1 MSTNSRI
8 HRWELVG
15 LGLICLLAAVARG
28 WNLRNGFFHPDEP
41 LVIEV
46 VQGMRERGDWDTN
59 WLRANLP
66 ENLHYDQFN
75 FSGYLMTARVFAP
88 LAETLAGPFAQREDR
103 GLLWYRGLSAVLAT
117 LAVGLTWLLGRT
129 LAGPVAAGLAGTAT
143 ALAPLLVQDAHYGR
157 PEAFATALFLAVA
170 YLCVRRERPAW
181 GQMIAAGLLVGGLT
195 MTKITLIFAAVFPL
209 WAWWRSRPSGPDANP
224 RRWWWVGAGTLG
236 AALVG
241 AWLAAPQAW
250 RDPRAFLHGMQALQT
265 QYATGHPPHSL
276 PDGTAI
282 WRLLVDYFG
291 QTLGLVTAVL
301 AALGLVVAVVRRQWT
316 VLVVVFL
323 PLLVTACYFGHQ
335 RVFFERNL
343 SHVVPLYLIGAG
355 VGWAAVYAW
364 LRNRGMSRQWGA
376 ALTLLVLGAV
386 LWPMARVTHAFVVRD
401 LGGETERRSADFE
414 SALRARRPEITGR
427 WRTAL
432 LVGPMIDAMEIER
445 RKSAG
450 PLLLIVDDYHDA
462 FTKNCLSELHRRY
475 DVVDLGRLES
485 VYGPLPVCTLLTY
498 HNRSLE
504 FFLVRAPH

>member
-88 LAETLAGPFAQREDR
+88 LAETLTGPFAQRPDH
-103 GLLWYRGLSAVLAT
+103 GLLWYRGLSVVLAT
-117 LAVGLTWLLGRT
+117 LAVGLTWLLART
-129 LAGPVAAGLAGTAT
+129 LAGPVAAALAGTAT

-181 GQMIAAGLLVGGLT
+181 GQMVAAGLLVGGLT
-195 MTKITLIFAAVFPL
+195 MTKITLVLAAIFPL

-236 AALVG
+236 AALGG

-250 RDPRAFLHGMQALQT
+250 REPRALLHGMQALQA

-301 AALGLVVAVVRRQWT
+301 AALGLAVAMVRRQWT

-323 PLLVTACYFGHQ
+323 PLLVTAFYFGHQ

-355 VGWAAVYAW
+355 VGWAAAYAW
-364 LRNRGMSRQWGA
+364 LRNRGMSRPWGA

-386 LWPMARVTHAFVVRD
+386 LWPMARVSHAFVVRD

-414 SALRARRPEITGR
+414 SALRARRPEIAGR
-427 WRTAL
+427 WRSAL
-432 LVGPMIDAMEIER
+432 LVGPMIDQMEIER
-445 RKSAG
+445 RKNAG

-462 FTKNCLSELHRRY
+462 FTRNCLNELHRRY